1 MNKFLW
7 GGLVGIVGYF
17 VSSATLSGIIYL
29 VENKLLF
36 EPASVGEVLTFSF
49 TKQFPVWIAMIL
61 LSGLIAWKVDLKTT
75 ILVNLMGILFLGVVL
90 GCYLGAVQF

>member
-7 GGLVGIVGYF
+7 GGLVGLAGYI
-17 VSSATLSGIIYL
+17 VSSATLSSILYV

-36 EPASVGEVLTFSF
+36 EPASVSEVLTFSF
-49 TKQFPVWIAMIL
+49 SKQFPVWIAMIL
-61 LSGLIAWKVDLKTT
+61 LSGLIAWKIDLKTT

>member
-7 GGLVGIVGYF
+7 GGLVGIIGYI
-17 VSSATLSGIIYL
+17 VSTVTMSGILYV

-36 EPASVGEVLTFSF
+36 EPATVNEVLTFSS
-49 TKQFPVWIAMIL
+49 TKQLPVWIAMIF
-61 LSGLIAWKVDLKTT
+61 LSGLILWKVDLKTT
-75 ILVNLMGILFLGVVL
+75 IIVNLMGILFLGVVL